1 MTFDAIYENGLLRPL
16 SPLNLAEKQQ
26 VSLTLG
32 NGAAADDRSTSCS
45 DRPKD
50 DLDDLDPEIYD
61 VEYMRWCR
69 ETSRDAPSLEE
80 VRELLSKIPGSM
92 SDFIVEERRN
102 ARY

>member
-1 MTFDAIYENGLLRPL
+1 MTFEAIYENGVLRPL
-16 SPLNLAEKQQ
+16 APLNLAEKQQ

-32 NGAAADDRSTSCS
+32 DRATHDHSTSHA

-50 DLDDLDPEIYD
+50 DLDELDPEIYD

-69 ETSRDAPSLEE
+69 ENSKDAPSLEE
-80 VRELLSKIPGSM
+80 VRKMLSVIEGSM

>member
-1 MTFDAIYENGLLRPL
+1 MTFEAIYENGVLRPL
-16 SPLNLAEKQQ
+16 APLNLAEKQQ

-32 NGAAADDRSTSCS
+32 DHPTGDHMNSHAN
-45 DRPKD
+45 RPKD

-69 ETSRDAPSLEE
+69 ENLKDAPSLEE
-80 VRELLSKIPGSM
+80 VRKMLSGIDGSM
-92 SDFIVEERRN
+92 SDFIAEERRG